1 MVFPAGE
8 DGDGRARRG
17 PADPQGLTARAAAV
31 LAEPDVRRLLGARF
45 TSQVSEGLF
54 LAAVLRTLIFLPE
67 QQSTLTGLA
76 VATALTLLP
85 FSILEPVVGVFVDR
99 WRRRRILV
107 VTALLR
113 ACVALLMLTGVAAL
127 VYAATFVV
135 FSANRIYQTTVTA
148 VTPRVLGA
156 TDHGR
161 LFDANTALSII
172 GTVALFGG
180 TVAGGL
186 LAEGTGTPL
195 LVAAVCVFWIA
206 AALVSSSLSSSL
218 PPRGGA
224 ASVAVRAQLGTAIAD
239 LGDGF
244 LRIGR
249 TPAALVPIL
258 TVAVGQFLQVLI
270 IAVSLVALKEGL
282 EGGMLTF
289 SGLVAAGGAGVL
301 AGFVSVT
308 ALGRRVPSSVLIGV
322 AFFLSAS
329 AVVPPVVR
337 LSAATLSVG
346 AVLLG
351 LSYAWARVPCDTLAQ
366 RAVPDAY
373 RGRVFAAMDLGF
385 NTARVLGAVVAVPL
399 VPLLGP
405 RATVAVAAL
414 VFLLW
419 GIAAPM
425 WLRARRLDEPAP

>member
-1 MVFPAGE
+1 VMSPAGP
-8 DGDGRARRG
+8 DGEKRERRG
-17 PADPQGLTARAAAV
+17 PADPQGLIARAGAV
-31 LAEPDVRRLLGARF
+31 LAEADVRRLLGARF

-54 LAAVLRTLIFLPE
+54 LAAVLNTLVFLPE
-67 QQSTLTGLA
+67 RQSTLTGLA
-76 VATALTLLP
+76 LATALTLLP
-85 FSILEPVVGVFVDR
+85 FSILEPAVGVFVDR
-99 WRRRRILV
+99 WRRQRILV

-113 ACVALLMLTGVAAL
+113 ACVALLVLSGIPVL
-127 VYAATFVV
+127 VYAATFVI

-156 TDHGR
+156 TDHAR
-161 LFDANTALSII
+161 LFDANTALAIA

-186 LAEGTGTPL
+186 LAERPGTPL
-195 LVAAVCVFWIA
+195 LVALVCLFWIG
-206 AALVSSSLSSSL
+206 AALVSASLSGSL
-218 PPRGGA
+218 PPRGATGG
-224 ASVAVRAQLGTAIAD
+224 AVRTQLGTAIAD

-270 IAVSLVALKEGL
+270 IAVSLVALREGL
-282 EGGMLTF
+282 EGGIVTF

-301 AGFVSVT
+301 AGFVTVT
-308 ALGRRVPSSVLIGV
+308 GLGRRVPSSALIGV
-322 AFFLSAS
+322 AFFLSAL
-329 AVVPPVVR
+329 AVVPPVIS

-346 AVLLG
+346 ALLLG

-366 RAVPDAY
+366 RAVPDRY

-385 NTARVLGAVVAVPL
+385 NTSRVLGAVVAVPL

-405 RATVAVAAL
+405 QATVAVAAV

-419 GIAAPM
+419 GVAAPR
-425 WLRARRLDEPAP
+425 WLRTRKVDEPAA